1 MPVGEEFNQFQ
12 WEQREEGANA
22 AIVVTGVLLMGAVAT
37 HTITGKA
44 FFLFYE

>member
-12 WEQREEGANA
+12 WEQREKGANA
-22 AIVVTGVLLMGAVAT
+22 AIVVNVVLLMGAVAT
-37 HTITGKA
+37 HTIRRKA